1 VARFLQEQGYT
12 HVAVLK
18 GGWQAWVDGG
28 HPVLPLGAASGGI

>member
-12 HVAVLK
+12 QVAVLK

-28 HPVLPLGAASGGI
+28 HPVVPLGATGSKI